1 MNQSLH
7 FKYKEMEK
15 YEKLSVKFS
24 TPYFYFSCVTY
35 NFLNCVYA
43 INY

>member
-1 MNQSLH
+1 
-7 FKYKEMEK
+7 MEK

-24 TPYFYFSCVTY
+24 TSHFYISYVTY

-43 INY
+43 IDY